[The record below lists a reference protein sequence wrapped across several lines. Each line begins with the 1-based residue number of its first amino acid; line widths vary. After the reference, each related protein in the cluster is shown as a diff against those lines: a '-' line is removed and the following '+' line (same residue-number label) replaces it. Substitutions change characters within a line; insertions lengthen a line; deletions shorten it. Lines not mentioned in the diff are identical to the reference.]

1 MLQES
6 RSTCTFEVKL
16 CERLRDGRQGCWV
29 TIQNQRWKPF
39 HHSVTKGILK
49 ATLSFL
55 VWEWDLRSGSEVGT
69 LYIIIKLEKDE
80 ASKSVKSLYFNGKLT
95 CIWTGAQQKLVDRY
109 NRYGDL
115 SNTWEPKV
123 KTIYFSIQKPVIML
137 LSGHHTL
144 WGNEVLVFKKNLVWN
159 WVKHTNRYMQ
169 TSTILF
175 LPLCFQFVASNLTW

>member
-16 CERLRDGRQGCWV
+16 CERLRDGRQGRWV

-55 VWEWDLRSGSEVGT
+55 VWEWDLRSGSEVGS
-69 LYIIIKLEKDE
+69 LYIIIKLKKDE

-109 NRYGDL
+109 KRYGDL

-123 KTIYFSIQKPVIML
+123 KTIFFYAKACNHVAFRVSHSL
-137 LSGHHTL
+137 RYEES
-144 WGNEVLVFKKNLVWN
+144 VLKKNLVWN

-169 TSTILF
+169 TSTVLF
-175 LPLCFQFVASNLTW
+175 LPLCFRFIASNLTC